1 MIGKER
7 HLFPG
12 SNTPLGPHFF
22 FNYILSSTEAKRIIY
37 FKGGPGTGKSSAMK
51 KIGKIFQNRGH
62 DVEYFHCS
70 SDNESLD
77 AILIKGINVALIDGT
92 APHMQDPVY
101 PGAIDETFNLGVC
114 LDEKG
119 LSSKKDEIL
128 PVYVDISRMFKRGF
142 SYFKAAAAVHEDW
155 RNFNLEALD
164 KIKLHDLKESLKD
177 KIFKDNK
184 WGIGKERHLF
194 CTALTPNGIITF
206 IDDLVTPFKNVYV
219 LQGGPGTGK
228 TEVLSFLKD
237 EALRRGLF
245 VEVLH
250 DVINPNR
257 IEHIFIPDLDLAVVT
272 SNEVNRK
279 SFQGEHILMTDLLN
293 KDYLDKYKA
302 EIQKDESNFYNF
314 LHEGL
319 QCITKCKKTHDIL
332 EKYYV
337 SNIDFKTIDVMVD
350 ELIQRL
356 ISYEK

>member
-1 MIGKER
+1 MTGRER

-12 SNTPLGPHFF
+12 SNTPLGPYFF
-22 FNYILSSTEAKRIIY
+22 FNYIIPTKEARRVIY

-51 KIGKIFQNRGH
+51 KIGNIFQNRGY

-77 AILIKGINVALIDGT
+77 AILIKGLNVALIDGT

-101 PGAIDETFNLGVC
+101 PGAVDETFNLGVC

-119 LSSKKDEIL
+119 LSSIKEELYPIYADN
-128 PVYVDISRMFKRGF
+128 SRSYKRGF

-155 RNFNLEALD
+155 RNYNLEALD
-164 KIKLHDLKESLKD
+164 EVKLNDLKKILRD
-177 KIFKDNK
+177 KIFKDNVLA
-184 WGIGKERHLF
+184 IGKERHLF

-206 IDDLVTPFKNVYV
+206 IDELVAPFKNVYV
-219 LQGGPGTGK
+219 LNGDPGTGK
-228 TEVLSFLKD
+228 TEVLNFLKD
-237 EALRRGLF
+237 EALKRGFF
-245 VEVLH
+245 VEIFH

-257 IEHIFIPDLDLAVVT
+257 IEHIFIPDLDVAIVT

-279 SFQGEHILMTDLLN
+279 SFEGENIQMADLLN

-302 EIQKDESNFYNF
+302 EIQKDEAKFYDL

-319 QCITKCKKTHDIL
+319 QCITKCKKIHDVL
-332 EKYYV
+332 EAYYV
-337 SNIDFKTIDVMVD
+337 SNINFETINVMVD
-350 ELIQRL
+350 ELVQRL